1 MQGDAS
7 ASLENSFL
15 SAVRFFAVTAL
26 LGATFA
32 ANAQD
37 QTQPQAPPAAN
48 PAVPAQPAGEGEPPA
63 AAADDATKFPE
74 VVDAIEL
81 FKQLKFNESRE
92 KLREAV
98 QKHPELAPA
107 DLIYAELLIKSG
119 QIPLGRKEIEDVV
132 VAMPGDPRAY
142 MALGAIGLA
151 EGRWTDA
158 LLQYEKAAEV
168 AQTFAFVNDE
178 EKQKFLN
185 KCSLGRGTVH
195 ENRKNWSLAR
205 KEFEKWLES
214 DPKNGP
220 IRQRLA
226 RAIFFEGDVERA
238 FKELQQ
244 AKADDDRLSPPETAL
259 ASFYAT
265 NNDFEKA
272 EEYFKKGIEAESDE
286 LIPYQTYAQWLFN
299 RGRTKEAKEQ
309 TMVALRAL
317 PTNRTLR
324 LMRSIF
330 ARHLKAYDEA
340 ETELEDLLR
349 ESSDDAMVRNEL
361 ALTLAEQPDP
371 TKTRRAFELAAQ
383 NVRANQRSADLL
395 ATFGWVNYRLGNLD
409 QAERFLKAAL
419 QLSQQQTRPE
429 LFYYM
434 AHVLA
439 ERGNNADAKKLLD
452 QIVASD
458 APFAFKDEAKE
469 WAKRLADAEASTTQ
483 TPSP

>member
-7 ASLENSFL
+7 AIIE
-15 SAVRFFAVTAL
+15 RFFSSSLCLFAATAL

-32 ANAQD
+32 ANAQE
-37 QTQPQAPPAAN
+37 PSPPAAPPAAS
-48 PAVPAQPAGEGEPPA
+48 PTAPAQPAAEGEPPA
-63 AAADDATKFPE
+63 AAPDDATKFPE
-74 VVDAIEL
+74 VVEAIEL
-81 FKQLKFNESRE
+81 FKQLKFNEARE
-92 KLREAV
+92 KLKEAV
-98 QKHPELAPA
+98 QNHPQLAPA

-119 QIPLGRKEIEDVV
+119 QIPQGRKEIEDVV
-132 VAMPGDPRAY
+132 VELPGDPRAY

-168 AQTFAFVNDE
+168 AQTYAFVNDE

-195 ENRKNWSLAR
+195 ENRKHWNLAR
-205 KEFEKWLES
+205 QEFAKWLES
-214 DPKNGP
+214 DPTNGP
-220 IRQRLA
+220 IRQRMA
-226 RAIFFEGDVERA
+226 RAIFFEGDVETA

-244 AKADDDRLSPPETAL
+244 AKKDDDRLSPPETAMG
-259 ASFYAT
+259 SFYAT
-265 NNDFEKA
+265 NNEFEKA

-299 RGRTKEAKEQ
+299 RGRTKEAKDQ

-340 ETELEDLLR
+340 EMELEDLLR

-383 NVRANQRSADLL
+383 NVRANQRSPDLL

-419 QLSQQQTRPE
+419 QMSQQQTRPE

-452 QIVASD
+452 QIVISD

-469 WAKRLADAEASTTQ
+469 WVKRLAEAEGSSTA
-483 TPSP
+483 TPAP